1 MMKISKQFN
10 ELDKN
15 LNEITELDK
24 KVNLNDFIYKDRS
37 PDERFDKYD
46 NDLDLTDKIQN
57 GEIKLSGAKNNQMI
71 FKSHLGE
78 IKKGNNEKRSNEQKN
93 AILKCFTKQET
104 RLLSYLMI
112 ILQ

>member
-24 KVNLNDFIYKDRS
+24 KVNLNDLVYIYKDRS

-46 NDLDLTDKIQN
+46 NDLDLI
-57 GEIKLSGAKNNQMI
+57 
-71 FKSHLGE
+71 
-78 IKKGNNEKRSNEQKN
+78 
-93 AILKCFTKQET
+93 
-104 RLLSYLMI
+104 
-112 ILQ
+112 